1 MNHVPENRN
10 AQALG
15 RTKKSKAYR
24 GWLIA
29 CLVLI
34 TAWLGYVTSNIV
46 APAQTEPSD
55 NIDAVI
61 SLAPQYDRLVTAQQ
75 IYDQS
80 GAGHLVVSYFPGD
93 RYLAVPST
101 AEEDIEL
108 VADYCADIDP
118 AYITCATPDYATT
131 LGEAAMINRIAATG
145 SWTSLTVVTSKYH
158 AFRTRLILDRCLDA
172 DLDVDVVFSEV
183 HFNTE
188 LWLRYIIYENAAYL
202 KAQLETLFRC

>member
-1 MNHVPENRN
+1 MNHVPENRDE
-10 AQALG
+10 QALG

-24 GWLIA
+24 GWLVA

-34 TAWLGYVTSNIV
+34 TVWLGHVTLNIV
-46 APAQTEPSD
+46 APAQAEPSD

-80 GAGHLVVSYFPGD
+80 GAGHLVVSYFPED
-93 RYLAVPST
+93 RYLAGPGA
-101 AEEDIEL
+101 AEEDIEP
-108 VADYCADIDP
+108 VAAYCTDIDP
-118 AYITCATPDYATT
+118 AYITCATPDHATT
-131 LGEAAMINRIAATG
+131 LGEAAMINRIATTD

-172 DLDVDVVFSEV
+172 DLRVDVVFSEV
-183 HFNTE
+183 HFNAE
-188 LWLRYIIYENAAYL
+188 LWMRYIIYENAAYL